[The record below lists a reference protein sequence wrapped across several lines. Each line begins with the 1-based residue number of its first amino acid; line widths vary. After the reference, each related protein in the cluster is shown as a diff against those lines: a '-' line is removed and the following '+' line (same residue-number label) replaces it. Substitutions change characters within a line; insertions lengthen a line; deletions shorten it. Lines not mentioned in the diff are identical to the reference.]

1 MPEADL
7 AYEGLQVHFL
17 MKPCEPEELIQTI
30 KKALDGNLSGNQKR
44 AS

>member
-1 MPEADL
+1 
-7 AYEGLQVHFL
+7 VHFL